1 VETVKVSQEVK
12 LGPKEIKKVILSPD
26 SYPQLIIKNPRLWW
40 TSDLGQPELYFLILS
55 FKMAPPRPT
64 EKGPEQKKEKQGQ
77 GIANGGEIRRNI
89 DIDMERRLEESW
101 EKGDQNKKETVME
114 GKGQEGEEKKE
125 EIEKPI
131 KREEKWK
138 YQPENLTKND
148 TGQLQPEQKPKRLP
162 FGQTPEIAS
171 DWRVVRFGI
180 REVSDYFNEAGHR
193 GYGLNGRQVLIRGG
207 GWVDDIFLNV
217 KPKKLLKEIL
227 YVRHLNLNAL
237 RLEGFWGT
245 GQTFYDF
252 CDENGIL
259 VLAGWRC
266 QWEWENL
273 LGKPTDREFGGII
286 SPEDISLIAQ
296 SFRDQVRWLRN
307 HPSILVWL
315 LASDLLPKPE
325 LE

>member
-1 VETVKVSQEVK
+1 
-12 LGPKEIKKVILSPD
+12 
-26 SYPQLIIKNPRLWW
+26 
-40 TSDLGQPELYFLILS
+40 
-55 FKMAPPRPT
+55 
-64 EKGPEQKKEKQGQ
+64 
-77 GIANGGEIRRNI
+77 
-89 DIDMERRLEESW
+89 MERRLEESW

-259 VLAGWRC
+259 VLAGWSC

-296 SFRDQVRWLRN
+296 SFRNQVRWLRN